1 MKNRIKASVLTVV
14 TALALSGC
22 GDLLDVNN
30 PNNLVEESIS
40 QAAAASAVVNGS
52 LSLVSSAISQIWQ
65 PYLVTSDEVYWIG
78 SRDAWLAL
86 DQGFIGNP
94 ENEFSD
100 GAFPSV
106 GRGRWMADQAIKILQ
121 GHASGDPSFN
131 YDLARANHFAGI
143 MYTVIGE
150 VMEDFA
156 FSDKTESG
164 APVGP
169 GNMSSVLNSGI
180 SYLDAAVSSYES
192 LGNAD
197 RAVAA
202 KAMRARAHQSRA
214 IWDVINPTASG
225 TFTTVNAS
233 AAAADAQAVITA
245 AGGNSAD
252 VEYDLVYSSGS
263 QTNSMGGW
271 INDRKENQYS
281 TQLVTLDANNNRTGV
296 AMMDPIDNIVDPAVT
311 KRMKSWGC
319 GAADGNC
326 GPYSP
331 LTISSTRLM
340 HLILAENA
348 LAGGDG
354 ATFTTHINH
363 IRAMDGLTA
372 FSGQISNNDMLQ
384 HTRRANTMIM
394 GLRLADMYRFGLTDP
409 KWEAQSDAIST
420 PGEMLPITIIE
431 IRANCHLNGQGCG
444 G

>member
-14 TALALSGC
+14 TALTLSGC

-65 PYLVTSDEVYWIG
+65 PYLVTSDELYWIG

-180 SYLDAAVSSYES
+180 SYLDAAISSYES

>member
-14 TALALSGC
+14 TALTLSGC

-143 MYTVIGE
+143 MYTVIRE

-180 SYLDAAVSSYES
+180 SYLDAAISSYES

>member
-14 TALALSGC
+14 TALTLSGC

-121 GHASGDPSFN
+121 GHVADDPSFA
-131 YDLARANHFAGI
+131 YDLARAHHFAGI

-169 GNMSSVLNSGI
+169 GNMSSVLNTGI
-180 SYLDAAVSSYES
+180 GYLDKAITSYES
-192 LGNAD
+192 LGKAD

-202 KAMRARAHQSRA
+202 KAMRAR
-214 IWDVINPTASG
+214 
-225 TFTTVNAS
+225 
-233 AAAADAQAVITA
+233 
-245 AGGNSAD
+245 
-252 VEYDLVYSSGS
+252 
-263 QTNSMGGW
+263 
-271 INDRKENQYS
+271 
-281 TQLVTLDANNNRTGV
+281 
-296 AMMDPIDNIVDPAVT
+296 
-311 KRMKSWGC
+311 
-319 GAADGNC
+319 
-326 GPYSP
+326 
-331 LTISSTRLM
+331 
-340 HLILAENA
+340 
-348 LAGGDG
+348 
-354 ATFTTHINH
+354 
-363 IRAMDGLTA
+363 
-372 FSGQISNNDMLQ
+372 
-384 HTRRANTMIM
+384 
-394 GLRLADMYRFGLTDP
+394 
-409 KWEAQSDAIST
+409 
-420 PGEMLPITIIE
+420 
-431 IRANCHLNGQGCG
+431 
-444 G
+444 

>member
-14 TALALSGC
+14 TALTLSGC

-180 SYLDAAVSSYES
+180 SYLDAAISSYES

-202 KAMRARAHQSRA
+202 KAMRARAHQPRA
-214 IWDVINPTASG
+214 IWHVINPTAAG

-263 QTNSMGGW
+263 QSNSMGGW

>member
-14 TALALSGC
+14 TALTLSGC

-180 SYLDAAVSSYES
+180 SYLDAAISSYES

-431 IRANCHLNGQGCG
+431 IRANCHMNGQGCG